1 MRMARSAD
9 LTARRDCGAT
19 VPMRTSRGWRPVDVR
34 RDHSPMSPF
43 TIAVLALSMSIDAFA
58 VSIGR
63 GAAIGSPPL
72 RDALRTGLIFGIVE
86 ATTPILGW
94 IAGVAAS
101 RFVQAV
107 DHWIAF
113 ALLAGVGI
121 HMLYAA
127 IWGSTDNPS
136 KGRSLTAL
144 MATAVGTSIDAMAVG
159 ISRVSSGQHRH
170 RRGSNRVCHLRD
182 VLGRH
187 ACREADRPSPRQ
199 ASRTD
204 CRSCTLR
211 LGDDDPARPP
221 VTNVKRRLRSWPRNS
236 FAASLSKGSCDI

>member
-1 MRMARSAD
+1 
-9 LTARRDCGAT
+9 
-19 VPMRTSRGWRPVDVR
+19 
-34 RDHSPMSPF
+34 MSPF

-94 IAGVAAS
+94 IACVIAS

-159 ISRVSSGQHRH
+159 ISLAFLQVNIVIVAVAIGFATFVMSSG
-170 RRGSNRVCHLRD
+170 GMLV
-182 VLGRH
+182 GRLIGH
-187 ACREADRPSPRQ
+187 
-199 ASRTD
+199 
-204 CRSCTLR
+204 R
-211 LGDDDPARPP
+211 LGKLAELIAGLALCGLGTMILLDH
-221 VTNVKRRLRSWPRNS
+221 
-236 FAASLSKGSCDI
+236 LSPM